1 MHPTASSTFSQRF
14 GRFAA
19 ALAAGLALDAMS
31 VHAALKPFPEDFH
44 NSQVVTADATIKI

>member
-14 GRFAA
+14 CRFAA
-19 ALAAGLALDAMS
+19 ALAADLALDATS

-44 NSQVVTADATIKI
+44 NSKVVNADATINV

>member
-44 NSQVVTADATIKI
+44 NSQVVTADATINI